1 VWNGNCN
8 LKTPVTVHDVAEIEG
23 ESMGRKY
30 IKRVNNLIQRKLTEL
45 LLRESKDPRLAEITI
60 TDVSVNRDTSRAEVY
75 YSLIGDE
82 EDIKEV
88 QAALEGASGWIRH
101 ELAPV
106 LRLRNVPEFV
116 FIYDPSLAH
125 GAKIEALLAEL
136 REERASDDEE
146 IEESTDE
153 DSVKTSSGAIT
164 AE

>member
-1 VWNGNCN
+1 
-8 LKTPVTVHDVAEIEG
+8 
-23 ESMGRKY
+23 MGRKY
-30 IKRVNNLIQRKLTEL
+30 VKRVNNLIQRKLTEL
-45 LLRESKDPRLAEITI
+45 LLRESKDPRLSEITI

-82 EDIKEV
+82 EDIKEA

-106 LRLRNVPEFV
+106 LRLRNIPEFV
-116 FIYDPSLAH
+116 FSYDPSLAH

-136 REERASDDEE
+136 HQEASPDDEE
-146 IEESTDE
+146 LDE
-153 DSVKTSSGAIT
+153 DSVKASSGALT

>member
-1 VWNGNCN
+1 
-8 LKTPVTVHDVAEIEG
+8 
-23 ESMGRKY
+23 MGRKY
-30 IKRVNNLIQRKLTEL
+30 IRRVNNLIQRKLTEL

-82 EDIKEV
+82 EDIEEV
-88 QAALEGASGWIRH
+88 QKALEGASGWIRH

-106 LRLRNVPEFV
+106 LRLRNIPEFV
-116 FIYDPSLAH
+116 FVYDPSLAH

-136 REERASDDEE
+136 YEEDSPDDKE
-146 IEESTDE
+146 IDE
-153 DSVKTSSGAIT
+153 DSVRAGSGAIA

>member
-1 VWNGNCN
+1 
-8 LKTPVTVHDVAEIEG
+8 
-23 ESMGRKY
+23 MGRKY
-30 IKRVNNLIQRKLTEL
+30 VNRVNNLIQRKLTEL

-82 EDIKEV
+82 EDIKEA

-116 FIYDPSLAH
+116 FEYDPSLAH

-136 REERASDDEE
+136 HEDASTEGSSLDEQE
-146 IEESTDE
+146 IDE
-153 DSVKTSSGAIT
+153 DSVKASSGAIA

>member
-1 VWNGNCN
+1 
-8 LKTPVTVHDVAEIEG
+8 
-23 ESMGRKY
+23 MGRKY
-30 IKRVNNLIQRKLTEL
+30 VKRVSNLIQRKITEL

-60 TDVSVNRDTSRAEVY
+60 TDVNVNRDTSRAEVY

-82 EDIKEV
+82 EDIKEA

-106 LRLRNVPEFV
+106 LRLRNIPEFV
-116 FIYDPSLAH
+116 FEYDPSLAH

-136 REERASDDEE
+136 HEETPPDEE
-146 IEESTDE
+146 ESDEES
-153 DSVKTSSGAIT
+153 VKAGSGAIA

>member
-1 VWNGNCN
+1 
-8 LKTPVTVHDVAEIEG
+8 
-23 ESMGRKY
+23 MGRKY
-30 IKRVNNLIQRKLTEL
+30 VKRVNNLIQRKLTEL
-45 LLRESKDPRLAEITI
+45 LLRESKDPRLSEITI

-82 EDIKEV
+82 EDINEA

-106 LRLRNVPEFV
+106 LRLRNIPEFV
-116 FIYDPSLAH
+116 FSYDPSLAH

-136 REERASDDEE
+136 HQEASPDDEE
-146 IEESTDE
+146 LDE
-153 DSVKTSSGAIT
+153 DSVKASSGALT

>member
-1 VWNGNCN
+1 
-8 LKTPVTVHDVAEIEG
+8 
-23 ESMGRKY
+23 MGRKY
-30 IKRVNNLIQRKLTEL
+30 VKRVNNLIQRKLTEL

-82 EDIKEV
+82 EDIKEA

-116 FIYDPSLAH
+116 FEYDPSLAH

-136 REERASDDEE
+136 HEDASTEGSSLDEQE
-146 IEESTDE
+146 IDE
-153 DSVKTSSGAIT
+153 DSVKASSGAIA